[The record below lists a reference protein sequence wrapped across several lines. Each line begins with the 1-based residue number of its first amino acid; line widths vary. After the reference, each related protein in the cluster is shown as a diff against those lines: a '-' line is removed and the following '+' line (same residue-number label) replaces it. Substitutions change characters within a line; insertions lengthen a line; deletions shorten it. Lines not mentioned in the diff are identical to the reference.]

1 MIRSRNYYIYQT
13 IINLILIVLTLIIV
27 LPLIL
32 LFLSSVSS
40 ERSLIVNG
48 YSFLPSEFSLD
59 AYRYIW
65 QNRGTV
71 FRSYGITIVV
81 TMIGTVL
88 NIVISSMMAYGLS
101 DRRLLFRGFFNFYIF
116 FTMIFN
122 GGLVP
127 AYIMWTNTFH
137 IKNTIFALLVPN
149 LLANAMNVI
158 LIRTYMMNSIPESLY
173 EAAMIDGAGHGTM
186 FANIAIPLSKPILVA
201 VGLFSGLAYW
211 NDWTNGLYYLTDS
224 KLYSIQVL
232 LNKMIQDIQAI
243 QANSAAASSG
253 AAMSVPHISIRMA
266 IAFVALAPI
275 LALYPFLQK
284 YFAEGITLGALKG

>member
-266 IAFVALAPI
+266 IAFVALALI